1 MSKVI
6 EEAQCLSSRLPE
18 TYSQLT
24 IMRRKKIKVKLIK
37 YRSKICNF
45 INHIRIMRI

>member
-1 MSKVI
+1 MTKVI

-24 IMRRKKIKVKLIK
+24 IMRRKKIKVKFR
-37 YRSKICNF
+37 RSKICNF
-45 INHIRIMRI
+45 INLNKKLIV